1 MHVQDLMT
9 KQVETTTPGAA
20 ANAAWE
26 VMQSR
31 RIHHLVVVR
40 NGEPCG
46 ILSAH
51 DLGGRNGA
59 SVRAETTVEQLMSP
73 LAITVRPS
81 ATVREAANLMRGRGI
96 GCLPVVDG
104 RRVVGIVTTSD
115 LLEFIGRGKGLHPAR
130 EHAAIP
136 RRGTRGGV
144 RSVR

>member
-1 MHVQDLMT
+1 MHIRDLMT
-9 KQVETTTPGAA
+9 KQVETTTPATSAA
-20 ANAAWE
+20 AAWE

-46 ILSAH
+46 IVSAH
-51 DLGGRNGA
+51 DLGGSNGT
-59 SVRAETTVEQLMSP
+59 SIRDEKTVEQLMTP
-73 LAITVRPS
+73 MAITVRPT

-115 LLEFIGRGKGLHPAR
+115 LLELLGRGKGLHVAR
-130 EHAAIP
+130 EHTGIP
-136 RRGTRGGV
+136 RRGRRGGV

>member
-1 MHVQDLMT
+1 MHVQELMT
-9 KQVETTTPGAA
+9 KQVETTSPAA
-20 ANAAWE
+20 SAAAAWE

-46 ILSAH
+46 IVSAH
-51 DLGGRNGA
+51 DLGGRNGT
-59 SVRAETTVEQLMSP
+59 SVRDEKTVEQLMSP
-73 LAITVRPS
+73 MAITVRPS

-115 LLEFIGRGKGLHPAR
+115 LLEFIGRGKGLRPAR
-130 EHAAIP
+130 EHAGTP
-136 RRGTRGGV
+136 RRGPRGGV